1 MDDLDVDVAMSDSLQ
16 PPPPAEE
23 VSVTSSY
30 DASVNG
36 NPELH
41 RNVLTPP
48 EEPSPPADHV
58 DASMADQDDMEELP
72 HFPDAPDPPPSHRLG
87 AVEPRDAAIV
97 DSEDTPSHSD
107 SETVSGMVELPK
119 VEVLLTPPPD
129 PVLPYSSSRT
139 GLVYD
144 PRMRFHTELG
154 ANDDDIHPEDPRRI
168 FEIFKELKNAG
179 LVESDAPNSA
189 LDSDDSGSSGSYP
202 RQRLLRINARFAT
215 PAEVCLVH
223 DPAHYE
229 WVKNL
234 ESKWRLFILRP
245 C

>member
-1 MDDLDVDVAMSDSLQ
+1 MDGMDVDDVAMSDSLQ

-23 VSVTSSY
+23 VSVSSSY

-36 NPELH
+36 NPDLQG
-41 RNVLTPP
+41 NALTPP
-48 EEPSPPADHV
+48 EAASPPADPI
-58 DASMADQDDMEELP
+58 DASMADHDEIEELAA
-72 HFPDAPDPPPSHRLG
+72 FPDDEDQGPPPSHRLG
-87 AVEPRDAAIV
+87 AVEPRAAAIV
-97 DSEDTPSHSD
+97 DSEDTPSHTD
-107 SETVSGMVELPK
+107 SETVSGVAELPK

-154 ANDDDIHPEDPRRI
+154 ANEDDIHPEDPRRI

-179 LVESDAPNSA
+179 LVENDTPNSA
-189 LDSDDSGSSGSYP
+189 ADSDDSGSSAYYP
-202 RQRLLRINARFAT
+202 RQRLLRVNARFAT
-215 PAEVCLVH
+215 PAEICLVH

-229 WVKNL
+229 WVKGL
-234 ESKWRLFILRP
+234 ESKSCSCF
-245 C
+245 